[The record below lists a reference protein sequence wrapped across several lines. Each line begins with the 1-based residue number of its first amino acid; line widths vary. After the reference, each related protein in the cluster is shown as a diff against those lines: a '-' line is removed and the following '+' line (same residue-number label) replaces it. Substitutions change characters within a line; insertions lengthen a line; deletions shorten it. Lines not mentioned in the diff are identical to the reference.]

1 MTEQITRNR
10 IALQANARIRDRC
23 NSGISWGTNNYPANS
38 DPGWFGGTT
47 AGHGGAM
54 SRGSFSAGE
63 PSVSQAVAALRSFAN
78 QFSAIR
84 TVQILIY
91 RSRTGY
97 SSGNGN
103 ILEYNGTAVANSAYS
118 VGAYANSPVM
128 SLMREGVEMDLG
140 TLNTS
145 IDELWSAYVSA
156 ARNTTLQLSRVIC
169 HTSCHSNCH
178 CARGRR

>member
-10 IALQANARIRDRC
+10 IATQANARIRDRC

-38 DPGWFGGTT
+38 EPGWFGGTT
-47 AGHGGAM
+47 GGRGDSL
-54 SRGSFSAGE
+54 SRANFSAGE
-63 PSVSQAVAALRSFAN
+63 PSVSQAVAALRNFAN

-91 RSRTGY
+91 RSRSGY

-103 ILEYNGTAVANSAYS
+103 ILEYNGTAVAHTAYS
-118 VGAYANSPVM
+118 VGAFGNSPAM
-128 SLMREGVEMDLG
+128 SLMREGVEMDLAA
-140 TLNTS
+140 LNTS
-145 IDELWSAYVSA
+145 IDELWTAYVSA